1 MSKFNIIKKVFEK
14 MGENI
19 LVDLDDDSI
28 HDLAASYLFC
38 GMNAMNIKMITVKME
53 ESILANDIEDYYDL
67 SEIYL
72 IEEED
77 FEKYA
82 KLDRVFRVYKEMC
95 EGVEVVMLKLDD
107 SFARSYVEVVKEI

>member
-1 MSKFNIIKKVFEK
+1 MSKFNIIKAVFKK

-19 LVDLDDDSI
+19 LVDLDDDSLN
-28 HDLAASYLFC
+28 DLVESYVYC
-38 GMNAMNIKMITVKME
+38 DKNAMNIKMITVKME
-53 ESILANDIEDYYDL
+53 EAIASYDLGDYYDS

-72 IEEED
+72 IEEKD